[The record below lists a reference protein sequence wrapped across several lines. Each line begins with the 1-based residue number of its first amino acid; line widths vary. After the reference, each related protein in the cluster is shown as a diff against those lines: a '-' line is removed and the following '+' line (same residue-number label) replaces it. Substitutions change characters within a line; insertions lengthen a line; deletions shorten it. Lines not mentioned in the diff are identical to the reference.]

1 MSDDAGRGFVTLTD
15 GAARVDLLPA
25 LGGRIAQVTL
35 GSRPLLRGP
44 EHASL
49 GWPWWGSYPMLPW
62 ANRIAGGVARFG
74 GDTITLPVN
83 WPDGTA
89 IHGLAYERPWDVVA
103 AGPAEATLAIEV
115 AVDRYR
121 VRAEQRFALSAGALD
136 LEIDVVNVA
145 EWPVPAG
152 VGIHPW
158 FVAAPVRVPAEL
170 VWPGEGPMP
179 DGLPRPVRAEEDL
192 RRPVT
197 AVPMDRCFTG
207 LSDTSADIGDLTLS
221 WRGPITQVVVYSGEP
236 GFVCVEPQTMATDGI
251 RMADAGVVGTGV
263 IALDPGAALSVGYRL
278 SWPT

>member
-44 EHASL
+44 EHAAL

-62 ANRIAGGVARFG
+62 ANRIPGGVARFG
-74 GDTITLPVN
+74 GDTITVPVN

-179 DGLPRPVRAEEDL
+179 DGLPRPVRAAEDL
-192 RRPVT
+192 RRPVS

-207 LSDTSADIGDLTLS
+207 LTDTSAGIGDLRLS

-251 RMADAGVVGTGV
+251 RMADAGVAGTGV
-263 IALDPGAALSVGYRL
+263 IALDPGATLSVGFRL
-278 SWPT
+278 AWPA

>member
-1 MSDDAGRGFVTLTD
+1 M
-15 GAARVDLLPA
+15 
-25 LGGRIAQVTL
+25 
-35 GSRPLLRGP
+35 
-44 EHASL
+44 
-49 GWPWWGSYPMLPW
+49 
-62 ANRIAGGVARFG
+62 
-74 GDTITLPVN
+74 
-83 WPDGTA
+83 
-89 IHGLAYERPWDVVA
+89 
-103 AGPAEATLAIEV
+103 
-115 AVDRYR
+115 
-121 VRAEQRFALSAGALD
+121 RAEQRFALSAGALD

-179 DGLPRPVRAEEDL
+179 DGLPRPVRPEEDL

-207 LSDTSADIGDLTLS
+207 LTDTSADIGDLTLS

-251 RMADAGVVGTGV
+251 RMADAGVAGTGV
-263 IALDPGAALSVGYRL
+263 IALEPGATLSVGYRL
-278 SWPT
+278 SWPTSIWRGARPANWVRDAPYLARIPPKVTTVRQPGSQPGGASSNASKRNGGATVQPTRA

>member
-44 EHASL
+44 EHAAL

-62 ANRIAGGVARFG
+62 ANRIPGGVAGSAATRSRAG
-74 GDTITLPVN
+74 ELA
-83 WPDGTA
+83 DGRRSRPR
-89 IHGLAYERPWDVVA
+89 YERPGTSSPPGRPRRRWRSRSPSTATTCGRSSVRPVA
-103 AGPAEATLAIEV
+103 
-115 AVDRYR
+115 D
-121 VRAEQRFALSAGALD
+121 ALD

-170 VWPGEGPMP
+170 VWPGDGPIP
-179 DGLPRPVRAEEDL
+179 DGLPRAVRADEDL
-192 RRPVT
+192 RRPVRRRRWT
-197 AVPMDRCFTG
+197 VLHRSRTRSMRPH
-207 LSDTSADIGDLTLS
+207 L
-221 WRGPITQVVVYSGEP
+221 
-236 GFVCVEPQTMATDGI
+236 
-251 RMADAGVVGTGV
+251 
-263 IALDPGAALSVGYRL
+263 
-278 SWPT
+278 